1 MARSSKRWLRE
12 HTADEF
18 VRRAR
23 DAGLRSR
30 AAFKLMEVD
39 ERDHL
44 LKPGMTVVDLGAAPG
59 AWSVYAR
66 GRAGAAGRV
75 LAVDLLPVESIP
87 GVEFIQGDFSEEP
100 VLQDLL
106 DRLGDQA
113 VDLVLSDM
121 APNISG
127 IAAVDQARSMNLAE
141 LALDFAERT
150 LRPGGAILIKVFQGQ
165 GYPEYLN
172 MLRQRFERVVTR
184 KPKASRGRSREIYLL
199 ALGFRPA

>member
-1 MARSSKRWLRE
+1 MARSSKRWMRE
-12 HTADEF
+12 HSGDEY

-30 AAFKLMEVD
+30 AAFKLMEID
-39 ERDHL
+39 QRDHL
-44 LKPGMTVVDLGAAPG
+44 LAPGMTVVDLGAAPG

-66 GRAGAAGRV
+66 ERVGKDGRV
-75 LAVDLLPVESIP
+75 LAVDLLPMEPVA
-87 GVEFIQGDFSEEP
+87 GVEFIQGDFTDEA
-100 VLQDLL
+100 VLRELL
-106 DRLGDQA
+106 ASLEGQA

-127 IAAVDQARSMNLAE
+127 ITGVDQARTMALAE

-150 LRPGGAILIKVFQGQ
+150 LRPGGSMLIKLFQGE
-165 GYPEYLN
+165 GYPEYLR
-172 MLRQRFERVVTR
+172 MLQRRFGRVLTR

-199 ALGFRPA
+199 AVGFQAG